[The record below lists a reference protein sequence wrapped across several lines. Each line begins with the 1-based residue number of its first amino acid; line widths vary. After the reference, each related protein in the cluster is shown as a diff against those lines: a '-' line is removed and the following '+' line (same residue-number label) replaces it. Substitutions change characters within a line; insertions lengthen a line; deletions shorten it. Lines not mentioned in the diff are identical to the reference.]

1 MNDDNG
7 VMKFLKWAGI
17 AALVAIPVMVF
28 IRKRKI
34 EGPEAPLPA
43 DDADIFSAE
52 LEE

>member
-17 AALVAIPVMVF
+17 AALVAIPVVVYL
-28 IRKRKI
+28 RNRR
-34 EGPEAPLPA
+34 EEASSAPPPA
-43 DDADIFSAE
+43 DDADIFAAE